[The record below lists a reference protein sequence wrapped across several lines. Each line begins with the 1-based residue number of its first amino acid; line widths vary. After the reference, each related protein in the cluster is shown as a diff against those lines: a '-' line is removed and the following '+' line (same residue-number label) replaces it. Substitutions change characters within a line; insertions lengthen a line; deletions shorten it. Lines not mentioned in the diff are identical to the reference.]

1 MGDGYTGRDIGVEKS
16 SSIDITSGLNDDIS
30 SFMSSNI
37 LSNLLESEVCAG
49 VLITPQVTSFILLFS
64 TSTMLKPTVAS
75 PGSMP
80 NIRKSSLPINK
91 F

>member
-1 MGDGYTGRDIGVEKS
+1 
-16 SSIDITSGLNDDIS
+16 
-30 SFMSSNI
+30 MSSNI

-80 NIRKSSLPINK
+80 NIRKIITSYQ
-91 F
+91 